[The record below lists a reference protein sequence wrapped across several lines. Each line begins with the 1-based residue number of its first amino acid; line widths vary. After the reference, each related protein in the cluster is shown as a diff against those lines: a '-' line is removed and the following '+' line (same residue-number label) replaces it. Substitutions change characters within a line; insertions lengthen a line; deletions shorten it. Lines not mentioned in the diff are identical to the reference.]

1 MITTNLH
8 SKSHRL
14 RRSTAATLIAAAGA
28 AALGG
33 LLAAA
38 PASAADSYVALSYS
52 LQSKVSGKAVAG
64 TSEAARIA
72 SLQSCQANGGNQCV
86 TYVIA
91 QNSCAALAVGTDPLL
106 HQEWSTAT
114 NTMIEMARKQALSKN
129 GGGVIGVAGCTTTP
143 LEPPMAPP
151 SDTPPASDPTPP
163 PPPPADP
170 VSDDHDGDGLSKRD
184 ELFKTHTNPFLADTD
199 FDGVNDGTE
208 VTNGTNPLNPL
219 SH

>member
-1 MITTNLH
+1 MITTDLH
-8 SKSHRL
+8 SKSHRV
-14 RRSTAATLIAAAGA
+14 RRSTAAALIAAAGA
-28 AALGG
+28 AAFGG

-38 PASAADSYVALSYS
+38 PANAADSYVALSYS
-52 LQSKVSGKAVAG
+52 LQSKVSGKAVAA
-64 TSEAARIA
+64 TEDAARIA

-114 NTMIEMARKQALSKN
+114 NSMIELARKQALSKN

-143 LEPPMAPP
+143 LDPPQSPP
-151 SDTPPASDPTPP
+151 SDTPPATDPTPP
-163 PPPPADP
+163 PPVDPP
-170 VSDDHDGDGLSKRD
+170 VSDDHDGDGLSKHD